1 MFRPAVGLLL
11 PLSFASVIFAG
22 ESGDF
27 RARREALRKQ
37 NPDALIV
44 LTGATEEEKGNIRSG
59 FVQEPNFYYLSGW
72 MEPGAALV
80 IGPKLDV
87 LLLPEAN
94 PTRERYTGKKGS
106 ATDPGIAER
115 TGFDRVA
122 PIAELKAIQEEQER
136 AGVRELTGAKEKIQ
150 QLRMV
155 KSAGEL
161 ARIQHAADVSV
172 EAHKAAWRRIAP
184 GLREYQVAA
193 TMSNVYFEAGCE
205 RNAYPPIVA
214 SGPKSIILHYNEN
227 KRRMDGGELLLM
239 DVAGE
244 CSMYAADITRT
255 VPVNGK
261 FTARQREI
269 YNAVLAAADAA
280 IAAAKP
286 GVTFAKLNDIARERL
301 RQAGTAKGG
310 KTLDNYL
317 THFLGHGV
325 GLEVHDPTDR
335 QSPLEAGMVITV
347 EPGVYIPEEGI
358 GVRIEDMIVIT
369 QDGARNMTAALP
381 REAAA
386 IEKAMAARAKRG
398 H

>member
-1 MFRPAVGLLL
+1 MFRPAVALLV
-11 PLSFASVIFAG
+11 PLSFATVCFAG
-22 ESGDF
+22 EGGDF
-27 RARREALRKQ
+27 RSRREALRKQ

-44 LTGATEEEKGNIRSG
+44 LTGATEEEKGNIRTG

-72 MEPGAALV
+72 TEPGAALV

-106 ATDPGIAER
+106 ASDAGIAER

-122 PIAELKAIQEEQER
+122 PMAELKAIQEEQER
-136 AGVRELTGAKEKIQ
+136 AGVRELTGVKEKIQ

-155 KSAGEL
+155 KSSSEL
-161 ARIQHAADVSV
+161 ERIQHAADVSV

-269 YNAVLAAADAA
+269 YNAVLGAADAA

-286 GVTFAKLNDIARERL
+286 GVTFAKLNDIAREHL

-335 QSPLEAGMVITV
+335 QAALEPGVVITI

-369 QDGARNMTAALP
+369 KDGARNMTAALP

-386 IEKAMAARAKRG
+386 IEKAMGARAKHGR
-398 H
+398 